1 VRLVRL
7 LISLIAVIVAIVV
20 GMRLPTDWFGEVYT
34 NGTTP
39 VESASILLI
48 KSSRVAGST
57 VTSSTGKFSIAA
69 GPRDTSDRII
79 VCKRGFEPA
88 TIETRPRRRRRGSS
102 TSESTQ
108 GSVVQLG
115 PQNLDFE
122 APYIA
127 SLRSVLPSECR

>member
-1 VRLVRL
+1 VRLARL

-20 GMRLPTDWFGEVYT
+20 GFRVPTEWKGEVFT

-39 VESASILLI
+39 VDGATILLI

-57 VTSSTGKFSIAA
+57 VTTSDGKFMIAA
-69 GPRDTSDRII
+69 GPRDTTDRIV

-88 TIETRPRRRRRGSS
+88 TIETRPRTQTWNRKTQERRRGS
-102 TSESTQ
+102 
-108 GSVVQLG
+108 VLQLY

>member
-1 VRLVRL
+1 VRLARL
-7 LISLIAVIVAIVV
+7 LLSLIAIVVAIIL
-20 GMRLPTDWFGEVYT
+20 GLRMPGDWFGEVYT
-34 NGTTP
+34 NGTAP
-39 VESASILLI
+39 VDAATVLLI

-57 VTSSTGKFSIAA
+57 VTTPNGKFSIAA
-69 GPRDTSDRII
+69 GPRDTADRII

-88 TIETRPRRRRRGSS
+88 TIDTRPRRRRRST

-108 GSVVQLG
+108 GSVVQLV

-127 SLRSVLPSECR
+127 SLRSLLPSECR